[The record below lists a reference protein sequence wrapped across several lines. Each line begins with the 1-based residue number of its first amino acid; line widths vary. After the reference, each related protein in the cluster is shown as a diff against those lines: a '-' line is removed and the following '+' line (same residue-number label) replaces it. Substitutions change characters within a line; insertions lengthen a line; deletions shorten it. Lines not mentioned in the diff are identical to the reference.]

1 MRRTLPALMLLVA
14 FAGHDAAVAQ
24 TPQCDDFSQITK
36 GSYEIVN
43 NIWDRAGYPGK
54 QCITRSGW
62 TWDWPMSSQGVRSYP
77 SIRQGWQPWAGR
89 STLAKLPIQVSKMK
103 SISASFNVT
112 TKQTGSYNTTFEMWI
127 VNSAT
132 PSPRSIR
139 TEIMI
144 WTDRSILVPAGS
156 KIDTVT
162 LGGRKYDLWLKEG
175 HQGWRY
181 VAYVAQRRQ
190 LSGSL
195 RLDAFVADC
204 VKRGW
209 VKPDEYVADIE
220 FGNEIVNGKGSTVLN
235 SISFSVQ

>member
-1 MRRTLPALMLLVA
+1 MRNTVLALLLLLTFAGRDAA
-14 FAGHDAAVAQ
+14 FAQ
-24 TPQCDDFSQITK
+24 TQQCEDFSRITK
-36 GSYEIVN
+36 GAYEIVN
-43 NIWDRAGYPGK
+43 NVWDRAGYPGK

-62 TWDWPMSSQGVRSYP
+62 TWDWPQSSQSVRSYP

-103 SISASFNVT
+103 SIGASFSVI
-112 TKQTGSYNTTFEMWI
+112 TKQSGSYNTAFEMWI
-127 VNSAT
+127 TNSAT

-162 LGGRKYDLWLKEG
+162 LNGRKYDLWLKAN

-181 VAYVAQRRQ
+181 VAYVAHRKQHA
-190 LSGSL
+190 GSL

-209 VKPDEYVADIE
+209 VSPDEYVADIE

-235 SISFSVQ
+235 NISFSVR

>member
-1 MRRTLPALMLLVA
+1 MRKTLPALMLLVA

-24 TPQCDDFSQITK
+24 TQQCEDFASIRK

-62 TWDWPMSSQGVRSYP
+62 TWDWPASSQGVRSYP
-77 SIRQGWQPWAGR
+77 SIRQGWQPWAGG
-89 STLAKLPIQVSKMK
+89 STTPKLPIQVSKMK
-103 SISASFNVT
+103 NISASFSVT

-132 PSPRSIR
+132 PTPRSIR

-162 LGGRKYDLWLKEG
+162 LGGRRYDLWLKEG

-181 VAYVAQRRQ
+181 VAYVAQRKQ
-190 LSGSL
+190 LSGSI
-195 RLDAFVADC
+195 RLDAFVTDG

-209 VKPDEYVADIE
+209 IKPDEFVADIE

-235 SISFSVQ
+235 NISFSVQ

>member
-1 MRRTLPALMLLVA
+1 MRRTAPALILLLA
-14 FAGHDAAVAQ
+14 SAGSDASIAQ
-24 TPQCDDFSQITK
+24 TQLCEDFSRIARGT
-36 GSYEIVN
+36 YEIVN

-54 QCITRSGW
+54 QCITRFGW

-89 STLAKLPIQVSKMK
+89 STFARLPIRVSKMK
-103 SISASFNVT
+103 GIGASFSVT
-112 TKQTGSYNTTFEMWI
+112 TEQSGSYNTAFEMWI
-127 VNSAT
+127 TDSAT

-144 WTDRSILVPAGS
+144 WTDRSVLLPAGS
-156 KIDTVT
+156 KIETVT
-162 LGGRKYDLWLKEG
+162 LDGRKYDLWLKTN

-181 VAYVAQRRQ
+181 VAYVAHRKQ

-209 VKPDEYVADIE
+209 VTPDEYVADIE
-220 FGNEIVNGKGSTVLN
+220 FGNEIVNGKGSTVLHG
-235 SISFSVQ
+235 ISFSVR